1 MLEKYLNKEVII
13 EEKQYNSI
21 STISQMK
28 MSKNAIGVL
37 CRVEGIIT
45 AIDDEFVEVD
55 NKMLIARKFIYRII
69 LK

>member
-13 EEKQYNSI
+13 EEKLYKYP
-21 STISQMK
+21 STLLFRRTGPDITQNK
-28 MSKNAIGVL
+28 
-37 CRVEGIIT
+37 VEGTIT

-55 NKMLIARKFIYRII
+55 NRMLISRKFIYRIT